1 MQRLE
6 EITIYANPDP
16 LLVSRQATFP
26 GIVQLANGELCAIFT
41 IGQAFDAADARAH
54 VSRSADNGRTWSA
67 PVRLTDHE
75 VRPEE
80 SESFKPLL
88 LADGSLLATGY
99 VFVRPTPLTPV
110 VDPETFKL
118 LTLRNKTSTS
128 SDGGRSWSVP
138 AYFDIEGQPLELS
151 GPAIQLASGRIIA
164 ATAPFHLGKDGHA
177 GWIIASDDNGRSWRK
192 LSEFYRSPA
201 GNVSTWESRIADLGG
216 GRVAVIF
223 WAYDNAAG
231 ANLTNHIALS
241 SDGGETFAPAIDT
254 GIRGQASN
262 LLSLGGGKALTIH
275 SHREAP
281 VGLIVRRVDL
291 NGGGFKVEEELN
303 LFADA
308 AMGSDSADIKKQF
321 GSLKF
326 GQPSLLRLQNGEI
339 YAACWSFEQSQYV
352 IKGYRIAL

>member
-6 EITIYANPDP
+6 AITIYANPDP

-26 GIVQLANGELCAIFT
+26 GIVQLASGELVAIFT

-54 VSRSADNGRTWSA
+54 VSRSSEHGRTWSA
-67 PVRLTDHE
+67 PVRLNEHE

-99 VFVRPTPLTPV
+99 VFVRPSPLAPV

-128 SDGGRSWSVP
+128 TDGGRNWSAP

-164 ATAPFHLGKDGHA
+164 ATASFHLGKDGHA
-177 GWIIASDDNGRSWRK
+177 GWIIASDDNGKSWNK
-192 LSEFYRSPA
+192 LSEFYRSPL

-223 WAYDNAAG
+223 WAYDNAAS
-231 ANLTNHIALS
+231 ANLSNHVAVS

-291 NGGGFKVEEELN
+291 TDGFKVEEELN

-308 AMGSDSADIKKQF
+308 AMASDSADIKKQF

-339 YAACWSFEQSQYV
+339 FAACWSFENSQYV